1 MSPSPF
7 HRKPPFFSREIDF
20 LLGLDYVTLGSIRQY
35 DNFSQEIC
43 EHDSRGIW
51 KRTTTLVPSL
61 KKAQIVCEAVGI
73 RPNRTKVRVEAEV
86 KILKD
91 GITNL
96 NIIHHYGHC
105 GYGVLSSPGSAV
117 HVSQL
122 VKKVLTGND

>member
-1 MSPSPF
+1 MCINGTYLF
-7 HRKPPFFSREIDF
+7 NF

-35 DNFSQEIC
+35 DNFSQDIC

-61 KKAQIVCEAVGI
+61 KKSQIVCEAVGI
-73 RPNRTKVRVEAEV
+73 RPNRTKVRVEVEV
-86 KILKD
+86 IKLKD
-91 GITNL
+91 GLNL